1 MTDRTVI
8 RLRLHQRQQAVRTAA
23 TKTRAARVIPAM
35 APPERGKRET
45 KEEEELMVGD
55 AVKGKVALTSAVY
68 WSL

>member
-1 MTDRTVI
+1 M
-8 RLRLHQRQQAVRTAA
+8 QQAVRRAA

-45 KEEEELMVGD
+45 KEEEEVVGSSVED
-55 AVKGKVALTSAVY
+55 AVRGKVALTSAVY